1 MVGHPKTCQHCQKRP
16 VKNLKTVSIRKT
28 FIASFGQTLFMLKS
42 CSRCNKASSS
52 SISNFSFS
60 QEIGSSFVEL
70 VEASWLEART
80 ATACDPMRHAA
91 LFMTLVL
98 RQHGRDV
105 CTVMVD
111 ASKPHCSRWQRSQ
124 GLSEEV
130 TVCRDLCSCAKKQ
143 SADRDLIELAVE
155 GRTDTLA

>member
-1 MVGHPKTCQHCQKRP
+1 MVGHPKNCQHCQKRP
-16 VKNLKTVSIRKT
+16 VKNLKTVSIRNT

-52 SISNFSFS
+52 SISSFSFS
-60 QEIGSSFVEL
+60 QEIGSSFEL

-98 RQHGRDV
+98 RSAS
-105 CTVMVD
+105 MVVTCALLWLMP
-111 ASKPHCSRWQRSQ
+111 ASHTAAAGK
-124 GLSEEV
+124 EV
-130 TVCRDLCSCAKKQ
+130 KDCRRKLQ
-143 SADRDLIELAVE
+143 SAGTCARVQTNRALVATSLSWLLRAEP
-155 GRTDTLA
+155 TL